1 MFAERK
7 AAQCPKRVATGQLF
21 GFVVPTKGQQTFV
34 GRIDKIWA
42 RICAISRSLR
52 RRILCFCDALGVV
65 QHFLVHVF
73 LSLQYHQICD

>member
-1 MFAERK
+1 MPETR
-7 AAQCPKRVATGQLF
+7 CHG
-21 GFVVPTKGQQTFV
+21 PTVRLRGAPKGQQTFV

-42 RICAISRSLR
+42 RIGAISRSLR

-73 LSLQYHQICD
+73 LSLQYHQIYD